1 MQRITNKD
9 LERLIARIN
18 DALGV
23 PQEPYQETRDAR
35 GGLIA
40 NAGTCYL
47 AGAYGGVRIEQMC
60 AGGGS
65 RDLLSSGYGT
75 KRAVYDQARAW
86 LDGFDACERKGGD
99 V

>member
-1 MQRITNKD
+1 MSRITTKH
-9 LERLIARIN
+9 LETIIGHIN

-47 AGAYGGVRIEQMC
+47 AQAYGGSRIEQMC
-60 AGGGS
+60 EGGGS
-65 RDLLSSGYGT
+65 RDLLSSGYAT
-75 KRAVYDQARAW
+75 KREVYDQASAW
-86 LDGFDACERKGGD
+86 LAGFSACERKGGAK
-99 V
+99 